1 MPVFNRVIDRV
12 AADEAYLE
20 ETLAAASRCL
30 VFVFVCKSVRGIHAC
45 APSPSSEEACL
56 KETLAAASSRCKQ
69 ASFAYVCVGRP
80 IHVSPTHPDT
90 E

>member
-45 APSPSSEEACL
+45 TPPLPLLRGGLPEGDAGSCFI
-56 KETLAAASSRCKQ
+56 RVQ
-69 ASFAYVCVGRP
+69 ASIFCLRVCWEAHTCVP
-80 IHVSPTHPDT
+80 HSP
-90 E
+90 